1 MLEVCVGNVQ
11 LTRYNGEFENDDGE
25 TIKYTKY
32 SLIIDGAEVEVKF
45 DKDVKSLIAKFV
57 PFQEVKEEK

>member
-1 MLEVCVGNVQ
+1 MLEVCTGSVV
-11 LTRYNGEFENDDGE
+11 LSRYSGEFENEQGE

-45 DKDVKSLIAKFV
+45 DKDVKALIAKFV
-57 PFQEVKEEK
+57 PFQEVKEEE